1 MTPSPWIV
9 LATTDN
15 VTIGYK
21 GPLDASCVDTAHGA
35 PHRNQLAPIR
45 VLETEWE
52 VKHGATVT
60 VVLVSPVYH
69 ENQIKF
75 AKKESIPVIHPI
87 NLQWKN

>member
-60 VVLVSPVYH
+60 VVLVSPVPWKPDK
-69 ENQIKF
+69 IC
-75 AKKESIPVIHPI
+75 KERKYTSNPSF
-87 NLQWKN
+87 